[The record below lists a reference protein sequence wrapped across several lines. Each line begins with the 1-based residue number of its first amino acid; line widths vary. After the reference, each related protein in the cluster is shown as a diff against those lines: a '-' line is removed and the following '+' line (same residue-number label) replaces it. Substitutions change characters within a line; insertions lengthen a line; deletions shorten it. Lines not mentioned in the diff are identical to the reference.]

1 MKAKLI
7 QVWFLM
13 LLATITNAQKSSDP
27 IVSKELIFEDKN
39 GIVVVEAEHF
49 YKQTKNE
56 NRFWYINSPEHHPQV
71 WPDYDTATYSNAGG
85 LAYIEALPDLFH
97 TEGDPIIQNDNL
109 GGAGTVAVLH
119 YNVFFNKT
127 GRYYIW
133 TRLRSNDQEDNTTGA
148 GVDEIYPK
156 TAQILQ
162 SPVEKKEWTWKS
174 ENRVSRNPWIIGRAS
189 FDILTTGIHD
199 VNFFMREDGEEF
211 DRFILTTDSL
221 FQINDGVGPSLTL
234 RSGSLPKP
242 FSLENTKPL
251 LPMPLQNPDGSIYGA
266 NLMYRDT
273 SGLISFEAEN
283 FYRQTKTDSRLWHL
297 VTRNH
302 TPSVGPDSDPE
313 HLAEASENAYLEL
326 LPDGRQKD
334 EDGIN
339 SKSSICSEGG
349 MKAILSYMFEVTDTG
364 KYYVWV
370 RGFAVD
376 GDDNTLHAG
385 LNRNW
390 PESGKK
396 ITFSGKIW
404 KWTNTQRDT
413 KAAIYVYVDKPG
425 KHELQLSM
433 REDGCEIDRIV
444 LTRNRNF
451 VPADSIQIPT
461 LFRGNITSWYK
472 NREKQMR
479 TASKYVQTE
488 SAILIEVESVPVL
501 EGWLYAA
508 DTLKHSGLGYL
519 EWNLEGQGINPGK
532 GVLKYKFEITE
543 SGNYQF
549 LLRGKIKD
557 PTNRMETPDPDGNDI
572 WVKFNG
578 GTDIKK
584 QKSLGDG
591 WNKIAILGHP
601 AGWSWNT
608 NSDIGE
614 PHPVT
619 PVCRYFEKGTYSV
632 ELSGRSQGYAI
643 DKIAI
648 VKYDKEP
655 ITNFENSDLEKFS
668 TKKETNT
675 TRL

>member
-1 MKAKLI
+1 MKTKLNL
-7 QVWFLM
+7 VW
-13 LLATITNAQKSSDP
+13 LLLPIAAITNAQNSSDP
-27 IVSKELIFEDKN
+27 IVSKDLTFEDKN

-49 YKQTKNE
+49 YKQTKTE
-56 NRFWYINSPEHHPQV
+56 KRFWYINSPEHNPQV
-71 WPDYDTATYSNAGG
+71 WPDYDTASYKDAGG

-97 TEGDPIIQNDNL
+97 TDNDPIIQNDNL
-109 GGAGTVAVLH
+109 GGSGTVAVLH
-119 YNVFFNKT
+119 YNVYFNKP

-148 GVDEIYPK
+148 GVDGIFPK

-174 ENRVSRNPWIIGRAS
+174 DNRVSRNPWIMGRAS
-189 FDILTTGIHD
+189 IDILTTGIHD

-221 FQINDGVGPSLTL
+221 YQINDGIGPDITL

-242 FSLENTKPL
+242 FTPDNTKPL
-251 LPMPLQNPDGSIYGA
+251 LPMALRNPDGSIYGA
-266 NLMYRDT
+266 NVLYRDT
-273 SGLISFEAEN
+273 SGIISFEAEN

-297 VTRNH
+297 VTSNH
-302 TPSVGPDSDPE
+302 TPGIGPDSDPP
-313 HLAEASENAYLEL
+313 HITGASENAYLEL

-339 SKSSICSEGG
+339 SKSSICSDGG
-349 MKAILSYMFEVTDTG
+349 MKAILSYMIEVKDTG

-385 LNRNW
+385 LNENW

-413 KAAIYVYVDKPG
+413 KAAIYVNVEKPG
-425 KHELQLSM
+425 KHEFHLSM
-433 REDGCEIDRIV
+433 REDGCEIDRII
-444 LTRNRNF
+444 LTKNRNF
-451 VPADSIQIPT
+451 VPDESKPVPT
-461 LFRGNITSWYK
+461 LFRGNISKWYE
-472 NREKQMR
+472 NREKQMK
-479 TASKYVQTE
+479 TACKYVQTE
-488 SAILIEVESVPVL
+488 PVVLIEVESTPVQ
-501 EGWLYAA
+501 EGWMYAA
-508 DTLKHSGLGYL
+508 DTSKHSGLGYL
-519 EWNLEGQGINPGK
+519 VWNIEGQGIEPGK
-532 GVLKYKFEITE
+532 GILKYTFEITE

-549 LLRGKIKD
+549 LIRGKMSD
-557 PTNRMETPDPDGNDI
+557 PKNRMDTPDPDGNDI

-578 GTDIKK
+578 GTDINK

-601 AGWSWNT
+601 AGWSWST
-608 NSDIGE
+608 NADKGK

-632 ELSGRSQGYAI
+632 ELSGRSKGYSI

-648 VKYDKEP
+648 NKFGKKPFTSFEEAELKE
-655 ITNFENSDLEKFS
+655 LS
-668 TKKETNT
+668 TKKETIT

>member
-1 MKAKLI
+1 MNAKLFPA
-7 QVWFLM
+7 WFLM
-13 LLATITNAQKSSDP
+13 LLATITNGQKSSDP
-27 IVSKELIFEDKN
+27 IVSEELIFEEKN

-49 YKQTKNE
+49 YMQTKTE
-56 NRFWYINSPEHHPQV
+56 NRFWYINSPEHHPRV
-71 WPDYDTATYSNAGG
+71 WPDYDTASYTDAGG

-97 TEGDPIIQNDNL
+97 EEGDPIVQNDNL
-109 GGAGTVAVLH
+109 GGPGTVAVLH
-119 YNVFFNKT
+119 YNVWFSKP
-127 GRYYIW
+127 GRYFVW

-148 GVDEIYPK
+148 GVDGVFPK

-162 SPVEKKEWTWKS
+162 SPVEHKKWIWKS

-189 FDILTTGIHD
+189 VDIPTPGIHD

-221 FQINDGVGPSLTL
+221 FQLTYEIGPDITL
-234 RSGSLPKP
+234 RSGNLAKP
-242 FSLENTKPL
+242 FTLENTKPL

-266 NLMYRDT
+266 NVMYRDT
-273 SGLISFEAEN
+273 TGIISFEAEN

-297 VTRNH
+297 VTSNH
-302 TPSVGPDSDPE
+302 TPAIGPDSDPP
-313 HLAEASENAYLEL
+313 HITGSSENAYLEL

-339 SKSSICSEGG
+339 SQSSICREPGV
-349 MKAILSYMFEVTDTG
+349 KAILSYMFEVKDTG

-376 GDDNTLHAG
+376 GDDNTVHAG
-385 LNRNW
+385 LDRTW
-390 PESGKK
+390 PESGMK
-396 ITFSGKIW
+396 ITFSGRVW

-413 KAAIYVYVDKPG
+413 KAAVYIYVDKPG
-425 KHELQLSM
+425 KHEFQLSM

-444 LTRNRNF
+444 LTKNRNF
-451 VPADSIQIPT
+451 VPDDSIQIPT
-461 LFRGNITSWYK
+461 LFRGNMSIWYET
-472 NREKQMR
+472 REKLMR
-479 TASKYVQTE
+479 TAFKYVQTE
-488 SAILIEVESVPVL
+488 PEILIEAESVPVL
-501 EGWLYAA
+501 EGWAYAA
-508 DTLKHSGLGYL
+508 DTSEHSGLGYL
-519 EWNLEGQGINPGK
+519 DWSIEGQGIEPGK
-532 GVLKYKFEITE
+532 GVLKYIFEITE

-557 PTNRMETPDPDGNDI
+557 PANRMETPDPDGNDI

-578 GTDIKK
+578 GTDIRK

-601 AGWSWNT
+601 VGWSWNT
-608 NSDIGE
+608 NADIGK

-648 VKYDKEP
+648 MKSGKKL
-655 ITNFENSDLEKFS
+655 ITSFEETGLKDLS